1 MDGGIG
7 VGGGQGRGRPE
18 FTGLLWPTTLDPFGA
33 CYRERYPG
41 PVSSVHQ
48 LPTSSTATTTTLTAG
63 CKKKRTTS
71 DDQPARLST
80 PAIFDFSTSPARHQP
95 DDSTDPGDGSWERAV
110 ASQKGQRMLDGDG
123 ASSHSP
129 TPKICHC
136 RSLSARTGDGSG
148 GDEDGAADRHW
159 SSNGAAKPKLGAA
172 SLPVQ
177 WSHRP
182 RLRVSRHANWRES
195 HRHVCLIFSDHRR
208 IASSISARRLWLRSS
223 VQTAWQAA
231 ADLKR
236 GLHQ

>member
-1 MDGGIG
+1 
-7 VGGGQGRGRPE
+7 
-18 FTGLLWPTTLDPFGA
+18 
-33 CYRERYPG
+33 
-41 PVSSVHQ
+41 
-48 LPTSSTATTTTLTAG
+48 
-63 CKKKRTTS
+63 
-71 DDQPARLST
+71 
-80 PAIFDFSTSPARHQP
+80 
-95 DDSTDPGDGSWERAV
+95 
-110 ASQKGQRMLDGDG
+110 MLDGDG

-208 IASSISARRLWLRSS
+208 IASSISARRLWLRRAVCRRHGRQRQTSREDCTSRSS
-223 VQTAWQAA
+223 GRRRMAVPPLAPGCPGGGYDALNGHWSMMQPS
-231 ADLKR
+231 R
-236 GLHQ
+236 